1 MIPPAALKKELD
13 FLRLQLLQTEDGGIT
28 GELVFDLQEKSI
40 GDYFKAIF
48 NRDKV
53 SMPLA
58 LSREQLFL
66 PDGAPNTKAI
76 ADVIGSAMVKVIEDH
91 NK

>member
-1 MIPPAALKKELD
+1 MKKELD
-13 FLRLQLLQTEDGGIT
+13 YLRLQLLQSDDGGIT

-48 NRDKV
+48 NRDQV
-53 SMPLA
+53 TAPLA

-66 PDGAPNTKAI
+66 PDSAANTKAI
-76 ADVIGSAMVKVIEDH
+76 ADVIGSAMVKVIENH